1 MKKWSLGLAL
11 ACALL
16 LFAGACGTG
25 QDETAGAIGEGSSQ
39 GSESESEGSSQEKIF
54 GEFETVTL
62 TGEPVTQEIF
72 GEAELTMVNIWATY
86 CSPCIQEMP
95 DLAELARE
103 YEDRGVQIIGLL
115 SDVSEPED
123 ATAMEIVEE
132 TGADYMHI
140 LPSAELQMNL
150 LSRISAVPTTVFLDR
165 EGNMTGSAYAGAR
178 SKEDWS
184 GILEEILGEVGA

>member
-1 MKKWSLGLAL
+1 MKKWSLGLVL

-16 LFAGACGTG
+16 LLAGACGTG

-39 GSESESEGSSQEKIF
+39 ESESESEGSSQEKIF

-72 GEAELTMVNIWATY
+72 GEAKLTMVNIWATY

-95 DLAELARE
+95 ELAELARE
-103 YEDRGVQIIGLL
+103 YEDRGVQIVGLL

-123 ATAMEIVEE
+123 ATAKFTPVM
-132 TGADYMHI
+132 AM
-140 LPSAELQMNL
+140 SAC
-150 LSRISAVPTTVFLDR
+150 RKFCRKAFRAACVR
-165 EGNMTGSAYAGAR
+165 
-178 SKEDWS
+178 
-184 GILEEILGEVGA
+184 

>member
-1 MKKWSLGLAL
+1 MKKWSLGLARHVRCFFSP
-11 ACALL
+11 AP
-16 LFAGACGTG
+16 AGPGRMRRQAPSAK
-25 QDETAGAIGEGSSQ
+25 EASQ

-72 GEAELTMVNIWATY
+72 GEAKLTMVNIWATY

-95 DLAELARE
+95 ELAELARE

-150 LSRISAVPTTVFLDR
+150 LSRISAVPTTVFLDQ

>member
-11 ACALL
+11 GCALL
-16 LFAGACGTG
+16 LLAGACGTG
-25 QDETAGAIGEGSSQ
+25 QDEAAGAIGEGSSQ

-95 DLAELARE
+95 ELAELARE
-103 YEDRGVQIIGLL
+103 YEDRGVQIIGLR

-150 LSRISAVPTTVFLDR
+150 LSRISAVPTTVFLDQ

>member
-95 DLAELARE
+95 DLGEISRSYDSGE
-103 YEDRGVQIIGLL
+103 FQIIGLI
-115 SDVSEPED
+115 SDVTETGDSK
-123 ATAMEIVEE
+123 AQEIVQS
-132 TGADYMHI
+132 TQADYTHLVASPDI
-140 LPSAELQMNL
+140 QRKV
-150 LSRISAVPTTVFLDR
+150 LSRVSVVPTTIFVDS
-165 EGNMTGSAYAGAR
+165 EGNQVGEGYAGSR
-178 SKEDWS
+178 SKEEWTSIIEDLRS
-184 GILEEILGEVGA
+184 EVQ

>member
-95 DLAELARE
+95 ELAELARE

>member
-95 DLAELARE
+95 ELAELARE
-103 YEDRGVQIIGLL
+103 YEDRGVQIVGLL

>member
-11 ACALL
+11 ACVLL

-95 DLAELARE
+95 ELAELARE

-150 LSRISAVPTTVFLDR
+150 LSRISAVPTTVFLDQ